1 MRENEAAVGN
11 GSILPESYRRYS
23 KGNQMIGWGTHFQVS
38 GLGNQ
43 EPGAGE
49 QVQVRGPDLYLYLK
63 T

>member
-1 MRENEAAVGN
+1 MKRPWLLGQSYPRYIGGTQRETGD
-11 GSILPESYRRYS
+11 R
-23 KGNQMIGWGTHFQVS
+23 MIGWGKHFQVS